1 MSTDKQNSI
10 LKAGIKQALERLG
23 WIYESHPTVLLKM
36 TIEDLNK
43 TLKETGK

>member
-1 MSTDKQNSI
+1 MSIDKQNSV

-23 WIYESHPTVLLKM
+23 WIYENHPTVLLKM

-43 TLKETGK
+43 TLKEAGE